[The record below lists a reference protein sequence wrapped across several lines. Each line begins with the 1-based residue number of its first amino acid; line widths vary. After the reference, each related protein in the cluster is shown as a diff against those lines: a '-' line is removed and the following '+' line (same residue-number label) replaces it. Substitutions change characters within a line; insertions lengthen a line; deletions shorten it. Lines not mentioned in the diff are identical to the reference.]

1 MTPEDIYLGL
11 TILAAFAGTVIVWND
26 LCSSSNP
33 YQDVSD
39 VESEHEEEG
48 KEEKEEKEETYSEE
62 EYEKFH

>member
-1 MTPEDIYLGL
+1 MTLEEIYLGL

-39 VESEHEEEG
+39 VESEHEEER
-48 KEEKEEKEETYSEE
+48 KEEKEETYSEE
-62 EYEKFH
+62 EYEKFY

>member
-1 MTPEDIYLGL
+1 MTLEEIYLGL

-39 VESEHEEEG
+39 VESEPEEED
-48 KEEKEEKEETYSEE
+48 KEETSSEDY
-62 EYEKFH
+62 EYEKFQ

>member
-1 MTPEDIYLGL
+1 M
-11 TILAAFAGTVIVWND
+11 AAFAGTVIVWND